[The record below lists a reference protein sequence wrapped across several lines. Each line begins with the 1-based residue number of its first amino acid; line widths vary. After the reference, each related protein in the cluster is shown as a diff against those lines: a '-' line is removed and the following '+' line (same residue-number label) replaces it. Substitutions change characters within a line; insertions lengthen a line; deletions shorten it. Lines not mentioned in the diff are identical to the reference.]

1 MAASSK
7 AAPAKAA
14 KAAPAKAVS
23 SAAKSVSKPVPA
35 KAAPSKSAKS
45 VSKSAAT
52 SAPAKAAKAEAKSAA
67 KSAAKTAPSKASKAA
82 TKTAAKA
89 GPVAPPPFDGFPK
102 DFLAFFRE
110 IAKHN
115 DREWFAANKERFRVS
130 VQLPMLSFIAAMDLP
145 LGRFADCFV
154 ADPRTQGGSM
164 FRIYNDMRFHDAKP
178 YKEHA
183 ACQFRHEAGKDAHA
197 PGFYVQFEPKEVF
210 FGGGIWRPPGPQLR
224 AIREAIEA
232 DPERWTEITRS
243 PSFKRRFGAIEGESL
258 KRPPQGF
265 DPEHPLIDDIKK
277 LSFFVGQIVE
287 PEEIQSKNFV
297 KEVSRS
303 FEALGPFMRFLTEA
317 LGLPYHHDD

>member
-7 AAPAKAA
+7 AAPRKADKAAAAKSANAGSGKAA
-14 KAAPAKAVS
+14 KTA
-23 SAAKSVSKPVPA
+23 
-35 KAAPSKSAKS
+35 
-45 VSKSAAT
+45 SKSAAKASPDKT
-52 SAPAKAAKAEAKSAA
+52 TKAASKAD
-67 KSAAKTAPSKASKAA
+67 AKTAPPKAA
-82 TKTAAKA
+82 TKPAAKA
-89 GPVAPPPFDGFPK
+89 VPVAPPPFDGFPK

-115 DREWFAANKERFRVS
+115 DREWFAANKERFRAS
-130 VQLPMLSFIAAMDLP
+130 VQIPMLSFIAAMDLP

-154 ADPRTQGGSM
+154 ADARTQGGSM

-287 PEEIQSKNFV
+287 PEEIQSKAFV

-317 LGLPYHHDD
+317 LGLPFHHDH